1 MSEDLQPVVHRSTVA
16 LPLQMASDGRPL
28 GEVEALID
36 EPDEPVGRILLLHG
50 FGRGPAA
57 LDRLADAL
65 ARDGFWVMRPHL
77 RSRPGKGGINDVE
90 VMSALGF
97 AVAAWRPTAGP
108 LVVVG
113 HSAGGAVAMRA
124 AAQLVQ
130 GGATVHGVVLLDS
143 NGNIERIMEPSLAVL
158 VRAGVPVRTVAA
170 APGPC
175 NRQGKIARWLAEQ
188 DLGFTGVALTSGTHC
203 DAEDDKADATCRL
216 LCGGAVNPA
225 DAAVLRALV
234 VGWSRA
240 WIRGTED
247 ADLVPGGRRLQVWE
261 DLDVI
266 QVIH

>member
-1 MSEDLQPVVHRSTVA
+1 MNKEFPPVVHRSTVTMP
-16 LPLQMASDGRPL
+16 LPTASDGRPL
-28 GEVEALID
+28 GEVRALID

-57 LDRLADAL
+57 LDRLAYAL

-77 RSRPGKGGINDVE
+77 RSRPGKRGISDLE

-124 AAQLVQ
+124 AAQLVE

-143 NGNIERIMEPSLAVL
+143 NGNIERIMEPALTTL
-158 VRAGVPVRTVAA
+158 TRAGVPVRTVAA

-175 NRQGKIARWLAEQ
+175 NRQGQIVRWLAEQ
-188 DLGFTGVALTSGTHC
+188 DLGFAGVLTSGTHC

-247 ADLVPGGRRLQVWE
+247 ADLLPGGRRLQVWE